1 MEKIKTIESEILK
14 ARLAKDDL
22 KKNLLQTLK
31 GEFENAVKNGEPS
44 SDGLVEKLCKKM
56 VKNAEL
62 IGNDDAKKEIEIL
75 KAYLPAELGE
85 DAVREAIKSLLEGSP
100 DKVNNYKLGNKGMIG
115 WFMGNLMKTT
125 SNVDSKVAGKLL
137 QEMLETA

>member
-14 ARLAKDDL
+14 ARLAKDEL

-44 SDGLVEKLCKKM
+44 SDALVEKICKKM

-62 IGNDDAKKEIEIL
+62 IGNEEAKKEIEIL
-75 KAYLPAELGE
+75 KAYLPSELGE
-85 DAVREAIKSLLEGSP
+85 DAVREAIKNLLEGSP

-125 SNVDSKVAGKLL
+125 SNVDPKVAGKLL
-137 QEMLETA
+137 QEMLETV